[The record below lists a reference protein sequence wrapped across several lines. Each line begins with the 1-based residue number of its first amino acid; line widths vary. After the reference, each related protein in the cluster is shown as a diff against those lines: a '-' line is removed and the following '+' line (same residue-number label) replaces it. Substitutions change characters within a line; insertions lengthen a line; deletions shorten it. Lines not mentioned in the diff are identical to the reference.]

1 MKKAVFTILAA
12 LPLAA
17 LAQAPAAT
25 GAFTLK
31 GKVGTVS
38 TPAMAYLEYRKDGK
52 TIDDS
57 VAIKNGEFEFKGQAA
72 KMPTQA
78 YLIMNKAGTGMNK
91 ARDYQEIYLE
101 PGVITVKNTADSLQT
116 ATVAGTPTNI
126 ENEAYKLA
134 NKPVSDMYAAMGA
147 KRKAATPAE
156 RETAA
161 FKAEMDATEKKADD
175 LSDVISKKFV
185 KAYPKSLISLNL
197 IRNLAYSTDYAEIA
211 PIFAALSP
219 AIKESESG
227 KKFATQLAGMKN
239 VAIGA
244 TATDFAMADTNGVM
258 VKLSSFRGKYLLV
271 DLWASW
277 CGPCRQENP
286 NVVRT
291 FNKYKDRNFT
301 VLGVSLDRPDAKA
314 KWIAAIHKDG
324 LQWTQVSDLKF
335 WDNEVAKLYGVQ
347 AIPQNFLLDT
357 NGKVI
362 AKNLRGDA
370 LDAKLAE
377 VLAKQEKVKAEE

>member
-1 MKKAVFTILAA
+1 MKKAVFTLLAA

-17 LAQAPAAT
+17 MAQAPAAT
-25 GAFTLK
+25 GTFTVK
-31 GKVGTVS
+31 GKVGTV
-38 TPAMAYLEYRKDGK
+38 TAPATAYLEYRKDGK

-57 VAIKNGEFEFKGQAA
+57 VTIKNGEFEFKGEAA
-72 KMPTQA
+72 KTPTQA
-78 YLIMNKAGTGMNK
+78 YLIMNRAGTGMSK
-91 ARDYQEIYLE
+91 ARDYQQIYLE

-116 ATVAGTPTNI
+116 ATVGGTQTNI
-126 ENEAYKLA
+126 ENESYKLA
-134 NKPVSDMYAAMGA
+134 NKPVNDIYATMTA
-147 KRKAATPAE
+147 KRKAATPAQ
-156 RETAA
+156 RESAE
-161 FKAEMDATEKKADD
+161 FKAEIDALDKKADD
-175 LSDVISKKFV
+175 LSDGISKKFV

-211 PIFAALSP
+211 PMFAALSP
-219 AIKESESG
+219 TIKDSESG
-227 KKFATQLAGMKN
+227 KKFAAQLAGMKN
-239 VAIGA
+239 VALGA
-244 TATDFAMADTNGVM
+244 TATDFAMADTNGVA

-301 VLGVSLDRPDAKA
+301 ILGVSLDRPDAKA
-314 KWIAAIHKDG
+314 KWLAAIHKDG

-335 WDNEVAKLYGVQ
+335 WDCEVAKLYGVQ
-347 AIPQNFLLDT
+347 AIPQNFLLDP

>member
-1 MKKAVFTILAA
+1 MKKAVFTLLAA

-17 LAQAPAAT
+17 MAHAPT
-25 GAFTLK
+25 GAFTVK
-31 GKVGTVS
+31 GKVGAVS
-38 TPAMAYLEYRKDGK
+38 TPAMVYLEYRKDGK

-57 VAIKNGEFEFKGQAA
+57 VTIKNGEFEFKGEAA
-72 KMPTQA
+72 KTPTQA
-78 YLIMNKAGTGMNK
+78 YLIMNRAGTGMSK
-91 ARDYQEIYLE
+91 ARDYQQIYLE
-101 PGVITVKNTADSLQT
+101 PGVITVKNAVDSMQT
-116 ATVAGTPTNI
+116 ATVGGTQTNI

-134 NKPVSDMYAAMGA
+134 NKPVNDIYAAMSA
-147 KRKAATPAE
+147 KRKAATPAQ
-156 RETAA
+156 RESAE
-161 FKAEMDATEKKADD
+161 FKAEMDAMDKKADE
-175 LSDVISKKFV
+175 LSDGISKKFV

-219 AIKESESG
+219 TIKDSESG
-227 KKFATQLAGMKN
+227 KKFAAQLAGMKN

-301 VLGVSLDRPDAKA
+301 ILGVSLDRPDAKA
-314 KWIAAIHKDG
+314 KWLAAIHKDG

-347 AIPQNFLLDT
+347 AIPQNFLLDP

>member
-1 MKKAVFTILAA
+1 MKKAVFTLLAA
-12 LPLAA
+12 LPFAA
-17 LAQAPAAT
+17 MAQAPATT
-25 GAFTLK
+25 GTFTLK
-31 GKVGTVS
+31 GKIGTVS
-38 TPAMAYLEYRKDGK
+38 APATAYLEYRKDGK

-57 VAIKNGEFEFKGQAA
+57 VTIKNGEFEFKGQTAA
-72 KMPTQA
+72 TPTQA
-78 YLIMNKAGTGMNK
+78 YLIMNKAGTGMSK
-91 ARDYQEIYLE
+91 ARDYQQIYLE

-116 ATVAGTPTNI
+116 ATVGGTPTNI
-126 ENEAYKLA
+126 QNEVYKLA
-134 NKPVSDMYAAMGA
+134 NKPVNDIYAAMSA
-147 KRKAATPAE
+147 KRKAATPEQRESAE
-156 RETAA
+156 
-161 FKAEMDATEKKADD
+161 FKAEMEAMEKKADD
-175 LSDVISKKFV
+175 LSDGISKKFV
-185 KAYPKSLISLNL
+185 KTYPKSLISLNL

-211 PIFAALSP
+211 PLYAALAPAVKDSP
-219 AIKESESG
+219 AG
-227 KKFATQLAGMKN
+227 KKFGEQLAGMKN

-301 VLGVSLDRPDAKA
+301 ILGVSLDRPDAKA
-314 KWIAAIHKDG
+314 KWLAAIHKDG

-335 WDNEVAKLYGVQ
+335 WDCEVAKLYGVQ
-347 AIPQNFLLDT
+347 AIPQNFLLDP

-377 VLAKQEKVKAEE
+377 VLAKAEKVKAEE

>member
-1 MKKAVFTILAA
+1 MKKAVFTLLAA

-17 LAQAPAAT
+17 MAQAPT
-25 GAFTLK
+25 GAFTVK
-31 GKVGTVS
+31 GKVGAVS
-38 TPAMAYLEYRKDGK
+38 TPAMVYLEYRKDGK

-57 VAIKNGEFEFKGQAA
+57 VTIKNGEFEFKGEAA
-72 KMPTQA
+72 KTPTQA
-78 YLIMNKAGTGMNK
+78 YLIMNRAGTGMSK
-91 ARDYQEIYLE
+91 ARDYQQIYLE
-101 PGVITVKNTADSLQT
+101 PGVITVKNAVDSMQT
-116 ATVAGTPTNI
+116 ATVGGTQTNI

-134 NKPVSDMYAAMGA
+134 NKPVNDIYAAMSA
-147 KRKAATPAE
+147 KRKAATPAQ
-156 RETAA
+156 RESAE
-161 FKAEMDATEKKADD
+161 FKAEMDAMDKKADE
-175 LSDVISKKFV
+175 LSDGISKKFV

-219 AIKESESG
+219 TIKDSESG
-227 KKFATQLAGMKN
+227 KKFAAQLAGMKN

-301 VLGVSLDRPDAKA
+301 ILGVSLDRPDAKA
-314 KWIAAIHKDG
+314 KWLAAIHKDG

-347 AIPQNFLLDT
+347 AIPQNFLLDP

>member
-1 MKKAVFTILAA
+1 MKKAVFTLLAA
-12 LPLAA
+12 LPFASMAQTPAA
-17 LAQAPAAT
+17 NGTFTVKGKIGNLSAPA
-25 GAFTLK
+25 K
-31 GKVGTVS
+31 
-38 TPAMAYLEYRKDGK
+38 AYLEYRKDGK

-57 VAIKNGEFEFKGQAA
+57 VAIKNGMFEFKGEAA
-72 KMPTQA
+72 KTPTQA
-78 YLIMNKAGTGMNK
+78 YLIMNKAGTGMSK
-91 ARDYQEIYLE
+91 ARDYQQIYLE
-101 PGVITVKNTADSLQT
+101 PGVITVKNTVDSLQT
-116 ATVAGTPTNI
+116 ATVGGTQTNI
-126 ENEAYKLA
+126 ENESYKLA
-134 NKPVSDMYAAMGA
+134 SKPVSDIYATMNA
-147 KRKAATPAE
+147 KNKAATPAQ
-156 RETAA
+156 RESAE
-161 FKAEMDATEKKADD
+161 FKAEMEALDKKADEA
-175 LSDVISKKFV
+175 SDAISKKFV
-185 KAYPKSLISLNL
+185 KTYPKSLISLNL

-211 PIFAALSP
+211 PMFAALSP
-219 AIKESESG
+219 VVKESESG

-239 VAIGA
+239 VALGA
-244 TATDFAMADTNGVM
+244 TAADFAMADTNGVA

-314 KWIAAIHKDG
+314 KWLAAIHKDG
-324 LQWTQVSDLKF
+324 LTWTHVSDLKF

-347 AIPQNFLLDT
+347 AIPQNFLLDP

>member
-1 MKKAVFTILAA
+1 MKKAVFTLLAA

-17 LAQAPAAT
+17 MAQAPT
-25 GAFTLK
+25 GAFTVK
-31 GKVGTVS
+31 GKVGAVS

-57 VAIKNGEFEFKGQAA
+57 VAIKNGEFEFKGETA
-72 KMPTQA
+72 KIPSQA
-78 YLIMNKAGTGMNK
+78 YLIMNRAGTGMSK
-91 ARDYQEIYLE
+91 ARDYQQIYLE
-101 PGVITVKNTADSLQT
+101 PGVITVKNAVDSMQT
-116 ATVAGTPTNI
+116 ATVGGTQTNI

-134 NKPVSDMYAAMGA
+134 NKPVNDIYAAMSA
-147 KRKAATPAE
+147 KRKAATPAQ
-156 RETAA
+156 RESAE
-161 FKAEMDATEKKADD
+161 FKAEMDAMDKKADE
-175 LSDVISKKFV
+175 LSDGISKKFV

-219 AIKESESG
+219 TIKDSESG
-227 KKFATQLAGMKN
+227 KKFAAQLAGMKN

-301 VLGVSLDRPDAKA
+301 ILGVSLDRPDAKA
-314 KWIAAIHKDG
+314 KWLAAIHKDG

-335 WDNEVAKLYGVQ
+335 WDNDLAKLYGVQ
-347 AIPQNFLLDT
+347 AIPQNFLLDP

>member
-1 MKKAVFTILAA
+1 MKKAVFTLLAA

-17 LAQAPAAT
+17 MAQAPT
-25 GAFTLK
+25 GAFTVK
-31 GKVGTVS
+31 GKVGAVS
-38 TPAMAYLEYRKDGK
+38 APAMAYLEYRKDGK

-57 VAIKNGEFEFKGQAA
+57 VSIKNGEFEFKGETA
-72 KMPTQA
+72 KTPSQA
-78 YLIMNKAGTGMNK
+78 YLIMNKAGTGMSK
-91 ARDYQEIYLE
+91 ARDYQQIYLE
-101 PGVITVKNTADSLQT
+101 PGVITVKNTVDSLQS
-116 ATVAGTPTNI
+116 ATVGGTPTNI
-126 ENEAYKLA
+126 ENEVYKLA
-134 NKPVSDMYAAMGA
+134 NKPVNDMYAAMGA
-147 KRKAATPAE
+147 KRKAATPAQ
-156 RETAA
+156 RESAE

-185 KAYPKSLISLNL
+185 KTYPKSLISLNL

-211 PIFAALSP
+211 PMFAALSP
-219 AIKESESG
+219 VIKDSESG

-301 VLGVSLDRPDAKA
+301 ILGVSLDRPDAKA
-314 KWIAAIHKDG
+314 KWLAAIHKDG

-335 WDNEVAKLYGVQ
+335 WDCEVAKLYGVQ
-347 AIPQNFLLDT
+347 AIPQNFLLDP